1 MTIPSPKV
9 SSRPSSTAP
18 NSLIA
23 SSRTTRPVPSAPSSF
38 PGTTTST
45 TTPELGCS
53 PPPPSITPWLT
64 PSSPNASKPC
74 TPLAPHTPNVSST
87 VYPNRNRYHTSS
99 GSTRPTIPRQSL
111 DPKWKSSPK
120 LHRAIVP
127 MLLTR
132 SATFRAML
140 EWLHVRADRR
150 PTLFVVEDL
159 HWVDASTLEFLGQFL
174 DEGLHDRVLTVLTFL

>member
-74 TPLAPHTPNVSST
+74 TPLAPHTPSVSST

-132 SATFRAML
+132 SGGRSRGERYGRQRRDAVVYQGSTKSPAGQKATPGRLCRA
-140 EWLHVRADRR
+140 H
-150 PTLFVVEDL
+150 
-159 HWVDASTLEFLGQFL
+159 FLGSGSFEL
-174 DEGLHDRVLTVLTFL
+174 GV